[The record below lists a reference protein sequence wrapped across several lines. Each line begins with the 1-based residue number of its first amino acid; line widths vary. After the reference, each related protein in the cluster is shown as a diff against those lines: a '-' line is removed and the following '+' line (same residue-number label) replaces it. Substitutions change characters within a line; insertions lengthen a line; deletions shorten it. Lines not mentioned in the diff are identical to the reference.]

1 MSRRIRFV
9 TTNAFVI
16 VIVALTTCTAVAQ
29 TESVNIERTR
39 KLIESEKETILFF
52 AHPTATYQSHRYD
65 GSKQLRDG
73 FSVTYTFNW
82 HSNISDKDHYTEL
95 TFHCDRNGKLD
106 SIENISTSSL
116 FKPFFGSNSVVSLI
130 KREMQKDPELQKNSE
145 LMMLLKKDSKQ
156 ILETYLRRDV
166 KALMTILGSTFGAAN
181 EADATPLQ
189 QPQQA
194 TVRKP
199 VIPDATPN
207 QAELLGLIRKSE
219 SMDEKER
226 KYWTNMLPR
235 MTADQKGELRAILV
249 NERDQLAAIDQKYR
263 TESGPVA
270 EARALLKKNK
280 YEDAISVLAKTLTAE
295 PKNSDALSLR
305 ATAYHSI
312 KQWRL
317 AIDDYTA
324 LIDILPKSE
333 STYRNRAS
341 CYAALGDYR
350 RQLFDH
356 MRSVELAPKD
366 ARACNGAA
374 WLLATC
380 PDQKIRDGSEALQLA
395 TRACEVTDW
404 KDPLYLDTLAAAY
417 AELGQFE
424 KAVEWQQKAL
434 ANPDFEKNVDKDEFV
449 VAQRRLNLYKSGKPF
464 REK

>member
-1 MSRRIRFV
+1 M
-9 TTNAFVI
+9 
-16 VIVALTTCTAVAQ
+16 
-29 TESVNIERTR
+29 
-39 KLIESEKETILFF
+39 
-52 AHPTATYQSHRYD
+52 
-65 GSKQLRDG
+65 
-73 FSVTYTFNW
+73 
-82 HSNISDKDHYTEL
+82 
-95 TFHCDRNGKLD
+95 
-106 SIENISTSSL
+106 
-116 FKPFFGSNSVVSLI
+116 SLI
-130 KREMQKDPELQKNSE
+130 RREMQKDPALQKNSE

-166 KALMTILGSTFGAAN
+166 EALMTILGSTLGAAN
-181 EADATPLQ
+181 EAAPQQLQ
-189 QPQQA
+189 QT

-199 VIPDATPN
+199 VNPDAAPN
-207 QAELLGLIRKSE
+207 HAELLGLIRMSE
-219 SMDEKER
+219 SMDEKDR
-226 KYWTNMLPR
+226 TYWEHMLPR
-235 MTADQKGELRAILV
+235 MTANQKNELRTILV
-249 NERDQLAAIDQKYR
+249 NERDQLAAIDQKYKS
-263 TESGPVA
+263 ESGPVA
-270 EARALLKKNK
+270 EARAYLRKNK
-280 YEDAISVLAKTLTAE
+280 YEDVISVLAKTLTAE

-380 PDQKIRDGSEALQLA
+380 PDQKIRDGSEALQFA

-404 KDPLYLDTLAAAY
+404 KDPFYLDTLAAAY

-449 VAQRRLNLYKSGKPF
+449 VAQRRLDLYKSGKPF